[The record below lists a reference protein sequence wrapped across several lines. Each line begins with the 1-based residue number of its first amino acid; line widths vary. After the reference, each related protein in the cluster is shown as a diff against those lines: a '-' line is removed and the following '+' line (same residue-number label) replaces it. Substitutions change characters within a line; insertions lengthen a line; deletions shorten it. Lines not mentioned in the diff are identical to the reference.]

1 MRRFACLAVILSLL
15 FAPVFGQI
23 VFYDDFQSSALNR
36 FLVGDLSDEW
46 TLYNDGNR
54 PSTSPDLTY
63 LDSAWKVMRQENG
76 DMFAASLSYF
86 RGNGGA
92 ADRWM
97 VSPEIDLSAVENPVL
112 RFRARVLDADNRDG
126 FELKVST
133 KGIEKENFEKTLA
146 NVAHGRFSWNEY
158 TIDLNEYKGQKI
170 HLAFIQ
176 NSKNQY
182 ILGIDDVLVYDKDV
196 DVCALAG
203 GLSAPYTNIS
213 ENNTFSINA
222 VAEIFNAGTSTI
234 SSYKLCRQVDEGEIQ
249 KEEFSGVAIES
260 GSTLTASANFRMESA
275 GKHTLS
281 LWLENINGQNINS
294 SKTSIEVFTADNRYL
309 PRKNMLLEMFSSGM
323 CTACAPWNR
332 VVHPFLV
339 ENHANADDNRGNFC
353 VVKYQ
358 VNIPA
363 AGDPCVTDQTL
374 ARSDFYGV
382 NAAPSFFVNG
392 KSLPLPN
399 GEEMLYQILK
409 DSIMRT
415 HETIVPTGLRASL
428 QREENTFKVHTEVT
442 GYLPDVN
449 NYSLVVC
456 LIEDSIKHNRSMHN
470 GETVFYNV
478 TRQML
483 PNVTG
488 MEIVPETLGETISK
502 DFEYTFDEESPKIFS
517 SLENM
522 GAVVFLQNTKTKEV
536 IQARYLADSVG
547 MQGIIVDNQ
556 NTERMHKCLRVSP
569 NPVLNRCQIV
579 FNAAS
584 PTQADMQLVD
594 MQGKTVLSRSVLLKE
609 GENRLEM
616 DMRNYAAGLYFVRIC
631 SPAGVFVHKV
641 VKR

>member
-1 MRRFACLAVILSLL
+1 MRRFACLAVILPLL

-63 LDSAWKVMRQENG
+63 LDSAWKVMRHENG

-86 RGNGGA
+86 RGNGGT

-97 VSPEIDLSAVENPVL
+97 VSPEIDLSNVESPVL
-112 RFRARVLDADNRDG
+112 RFRARVLDANNRDG
-126 FELKVST
+126 FELKIST
-133 KGIEKENFEKTLA
+133 KGIEKEHFEKTLTS
-146 NVAHGRFSWNEY
+146 VSRGRFSWAEY
-158 TIDLNEYKGQKI
+158 VVDLNEYKGQKI

-182 ILGIDDVLVYDKDV
+182 IIGVDDVLVYNKGEQV
-196 DVCALAG
+196 
-203 GLSAPYTNIS
+203 SAMVNAFGVPYTKIS
-213 ENNTFSINA
+213 ENNLFDINA
-222 VAEIFNAGTSTI
+222 SAEIFNAGSSAI
-234 SSYKLCRQVDEGEIQ
+234 SSYTLCRQVDNAEVSRED
-249 KEEFSGVAIES
+249 FSGVVIEAGAS
-260 GSTLTASANFRMESA
+260 LTISAGFHMEKA
-275 GKHTLS
+275 GKHTLCM
-281 LWLENINGQNINS
+281 WLENINGQNIS
-294 SKTSIEVFTADNRYL
+294 SPKTSIEVITADSREL

-323 CTACAPWNR
+323 CTACAPWNK
-332 VVHPFLV
+332 VIHPFLV

-358 VNIPA
+358 VNIPSV
-363 AGDPCVTDQTL
+363 GDPCVTDQTL
-374 ARSDFYGV
+374 DRADFYGV

-392 KSLPLPN
+392 KFLSLPN
-399 GEEMLYQILK
+399 GEEMLYKILK
-409 DSIMRT
+409 DSIMRA

-428 QREENTFKVHTEVT
+428 ERSGNTFKVHAEVT

-483 PNVTG
+483 PDVTG
-488 MEIVPETLGETISK
+488 VEIIPETLGETISK
-502 DFEYTFDEESPKIFS
+502 DFEYTFDLENPKIFS
-517 SLENM
+517 SVENM
-522 GAVVFLQNTKTKEV
+522 GAVVFLQNTATKAV
-536 IQARYLADSVG
+536 VQARYLADSVG

-556 NTERMHKCLRVSP
+556 NTERMHKSLRVSP

-579 FNAAS
+579 FNAAY
-584 PTQADMQLVD
+584 PTNAEMQLVD
-594 MQGKTVLSRSVLLKE
+594 MQGKTVLNRSVFLKE

-616 DMRNYAAGLYFVRIC
+616 DMRNYSAGLYFVRIC
-631 SPAGVFVHKV
+631 SPAGVFVHKL